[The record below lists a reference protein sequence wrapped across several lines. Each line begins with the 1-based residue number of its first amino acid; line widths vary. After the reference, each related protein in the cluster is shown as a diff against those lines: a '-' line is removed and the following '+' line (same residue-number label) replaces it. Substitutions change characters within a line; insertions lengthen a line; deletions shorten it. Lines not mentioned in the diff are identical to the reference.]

1 MLGSHS
7 KKFLFFHVYKVAGTS
22 MRNVVGKHAEFSY
35 QSPHITPS
43 EFMKINFGFDNKKVF
58 NEYTTFAFV
67 RNPWDWQVSLY
78 HFMLKD
84 KNHKQYHIIKDMN
97 FDQYLDWRLNE
108 DLHLQYEFLSDNF
121 DLESPIS
128 IDFIGK
134 FEHLNSD
141 FDFIMNKLGIN
152 DTLPHL
158 NKTAHKDYREY
169 YTDETRDL
177 ISEAFD
183 KDIEYFGYNFDNENI
198 ISGEDVYNEKV
209 TA

>member
-22 MRNVVGKHAEFSY
+22 MRNVISRYSEFSY
-35 QSPHITPS
+35 RRPHITPS
-43 EFMKINFGFDNKKVF
+43 EFMGINFGFDNKKAF

-78 HFMLKD
+78 HYMLKD

-97 FDQYLDWRLNE
+97 FNQYLDWRINE
-108 DLHLQYEFLSDNF
+108 DLHLQYEFLSENF
-121 DLESPIS
+121 DLKSPIN

-134 FEHLNSD
+134 FEHLNHD

-152 DTLPHL
+152 DRLPHL
-158 NKTAHKDYREY
+158 NKTTHKNYRNY
-169 YTDETRDL
+169 YDENTKNM
-177 ISEAFD
+177 IYEVF
-183 KDIEYFGYNFDNENI
+183 KQDIEYFGYNFDNENI
-198 ISGEDVYNEKV
+198 QTGEEVFKNK
-209 TA
+209 